1 MWRRWR
7 ARPVA
12 GENRGCGSEIENPY
26 DGRPRASEPR
36 KRERFDFRQTRV
48 RDFASV
54 FGSVRCTSE
63 RARAAQ
69 RRVEARGRG
78 PLRALGASMA
88 STAPRAKAEAA
99 GAAPTVEA
107 ARADDAARVA
117 TADLQSERQKR
128 LPSPWTPELPLSSA
142 AALAATDAVRDDDV
156 ALDPE
161 EASTQRAARVLRA
174 TAELCGAPPSVSIAA
189 LVYLVVFYARPEH
202 AHASD
207 AWADVVPAC
216 LLLASKIEEK
226 PTRVSDVVNAMQRV
240 MHPLRRDPAFLRTEA
255 ANGFSPTEKKAAN
268 GDDWTSRARDAATE
282 KTSATEKRPTFV
294 KSACVV
300 SNGNASNVE
309 PVGPNAPERSGRG
322 RKTEDP
328 RRRDPAV
335 SRFESEFKKKQ
346 SPAATRDAFDAAAKS
361 KFLHETIARL
371 KKKYPAL
378 LPKSLYASAV
388 ARWEAKT
395 RPDPDPRSDAEGSS
409 VGKKR
414 KRNVA
419 RRDARAEIVAP
430 PPRTFVVTSSRDGT
444 TVVQVKASGSSERR
458 RTTTS
463 PKTNPHLRDEDDP
476 NFRLSRPVVG
486 DAYYD
491 RKARVLRAEQK
502 VLRAV
507 DAEVNVPKIVSVFLN
522 VARVVRAPKAVTKLA
537 LVVLTDTLYATA
549 SPSRLALGLFF
560 GAPREEVSETTAVGD
575 DGTQQ
580 KKQKTAVL
588 AARAPSSSPATRP
601 RRLCVSPRASAGTR
615 FAVTTQGARRG
626 GRAWKSSRAGR
637 EETKTH
643 VSGCRFVG
651 DSDGDADGRRT
662 FERGRGPRSRSV
674 VGGDGVR
681 PRARRAHRAGRAGRA
696 DARRAPRRRVWS
708 VGGENVLG

>member
-1 MWRRWR
+1 
-7 ARPVA
+7 
-12 GENRGCGSEIENPY
+12 
-26 DGRPRASEPR
+26 
-36 KRERFDFRQTRV
+36 
-48 RDFASV
+48 
-54 FGSVRCTSE
+54 
-63 RARAAQ
+63 
-69 RRVEARGRG
+69 
-78 PLRALGASMA
+78 MA

-268 GDDWTSRARDAATE
+268 SDDWTSGRARDAATE

-294 KSACVV
+294 QSACV
-300 SNGNASNVE
+300 SNGNASNVDR
-309 PVGPNAPERSGRG
+309 GPNAPERSGRS
-322 RKTEDP
+322 KTEEP

-335 SRFESEFKKKQ
+335 SRESECKQ
-346 SPAATRDAFDAAAKS
+346 SPTATHDALDAAAKS
-361 KFLHETIARL
+361 KFLHEEIARL

-395 RPDPDPRSDAEGSS
+395 RPDPDPRSDAKDHPSE
-409 VGKKR
+409 KKE
-414 KRNVA
+414 KETSHA
-419 RRDARAEIVAP
+419 ETRAAKIVAP

-444 TVVQVKASGSSERR
+444 TVVQVKESGSSEQR

-463 PKTNPHLRDEDDP
+463 PKTNLRDEDDP

-491 RKARVLRAEQK
+491 RKARVLCAEQK

-580 KKQKTAVL
+580 KQKKTAVL
-588 AARAPSSSPATRP
+588 AARAPFELAGDASAAAVRLAA
-601 RRLCVSPRASAGTR
+601 RLCGYALRRDDTGGAPKWTRVEVVAREDEKKRKRTSPGVDSSEIQTEIRTDDERSKAAAVHDLDPWWVEMEFDHARVERIERDALDVLTR
-615 FAVTTQGARRG
+615 GARRG
-626 GRAWKSSRAGR
+626 VAFGASEA
-637 EETKTH
+637 KT
-643 VSGCRFVG
+643 S
-651 DSDGDADGRRT
+651 
-662 FERGRGPRSRSV
+662 
-674 VGGDGVR
+674 
-681 PRARRAHRAGRAGRA
+681 
-696 DARRAPRRRVWS
+696 
-708 VGGENVLG
+708 

>member
-255 ANGFSPTEKKAAN
+255 ANG
-268 GDDWTSRARDAATE
+268 DDWTSSRARDAATE

-294 KSACVV
+294 VGSV

-309 PVGPNAPERSGRG
+309 PGPNAPSSGRS
-322 RKTEDP
+322 KTEEP
-328 RRRDPAV
+328 PRDPAV
-335 SRFESEFKKKQ
+335 SHESEFKK
-346 SPAATRDAFDAAAKS
+346 SPTATHDALDAAAKS
-361 KFLHETIARL
+361 KFLHEEIARL

-395 RPDPDPRSDAEGSS
+395 RPDPRSDAKDHPSE
-409 VGKKR
+409 KKE
-414 KRNVA
+414 KETS
-419 RRDARAEIVAP
+419 RAETRAATIVAP

-444 TVVQVKASGSSERR
+444 TVVQVKESGSSEQR

-463 PKTNPHLRDEDDP
+463 PKTNLRDEDDP

-491 RKARVLRAEQK
+491 RKARVLCAEQK

-580 KKQKTAVL
+580 KQKKTAVL
-588 AARAPSSSPATRP
+588 AARAPFELAGDASAAAVRLAA
-601 RRLCVSPRASAGTR
+601 RLCGYALRRDDTGGAPKWTRVEVVAREDEKKRKRTSPGVDSSEIQTEIRTDDERSKAAAVHDLDPWWVEMEFDHARVERIERDALDVLTR
-615 FAVTTQGARRG
+615 GARRG
-626 GRAWKSSRAGR
+626 VAFGASEA
-637 EETKTH
+637 KT
-643 VSGCRFVG
+643 S
-651 DSDGDADGRRT
+651 
-662 FERGRGPRSRSV
+662 
-674 VGGDGVR
+674 
-681 PRARRAHRAGRAGRA
+681 
-696 DARRAPRRRVWS
+696 
-708 VGGENVLG
+708 

>member
-1 MWRRWR
+1 
-7 ARPVA
+7 
-12 GENRGCGSEIENPY
+12 
-26 DGRPRASEPR
+26 
-36 KRERFDFRQTRV
+36 
-48 RDFASV
+48 
-54 FGSVRCTSE
+54 
-63 RARAAQ
+63 
-69 RRVEARGRG
+69 
-78 PLRALGASMA
+78 MA

-268 GDDWTSRARDAATE
+268 GDDWTSGRARDAATE

-322 RKTEDP
+322 GKTEDP

-346 SPAATRDAFDAAAKS
+346 SPTATRDAFDAAAKS

-395 RPDPDPRSDAEGSS
+395 RPDPDPRSDAKDHHPSE
-409 VGKKR
+409 KKEKETSR
-414 KRNVA
+414 GETRA
-419 RRDARAEIVAP
+419 AEIVAP

-491 RKARVLRAEQK
+491 RKARVLCAEQK

-537 LVVLTDTLYATA
+537 LVVLTDTLFTTA

-588 AARAPSSSPATRP
+588 AARAPFELAGDASAAAVRLAA
-601 RRLCVSPRASAGTR
+601 RLCGYALRRDDTGGAPRWTRVEVVAREDERKRKRTSPGVDSSAIQTETQTDDERSNAAAVRGLHDLDPWWVEMEFDHARVERIERDALDVLTR
-615 FAVTTQGARRG
+615 GARRG
-626 GRAWKSSRAGR
+626 VAFGASEA
-637 EETKTH
+637 KT
-643 VSGCRFVG
+643 S
-651 DSDGDADGRRT
+651 
-662 FERGRGPRSRSV
+662 
-674 VGGDGVR
+674 
-681 PRARRAHRAGRAGRA
+681 
-696 DARRAPRRRVWS
+696 
-708 VGGENVLG
+708 